1 MKKFQYSS
9 NNMTAGFKNTI
20 DFSTS
25 NHMIE
30 VVISKKIMVGR
41 SKRIGG
47 MHSYLKPKKIFESML
62 LEFMD
67 Q

>member
-1 MKKFQYSS
+1 MKKFQNSS

-20 DFSTS
+20 DFSTL
-25 NHMIE
+25 NNMRE
-30 VVISKKIMVGR
+30 VVISKKIMVGK
-41 SKRIGG
+41 SIRIGG
-47 MHSYLKPKKIFESML
+47 MLSYLKPKEISESML